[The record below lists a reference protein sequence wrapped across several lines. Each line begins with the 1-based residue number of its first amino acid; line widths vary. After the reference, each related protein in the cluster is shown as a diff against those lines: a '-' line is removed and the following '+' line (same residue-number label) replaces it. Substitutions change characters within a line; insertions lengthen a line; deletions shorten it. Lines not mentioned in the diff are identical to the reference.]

1 MLTFKCEMVTLA
13 GLKSVA
19 LVYDPKAI
27 LWVQQNWGW
36 LSTLGAAAFRGL
48 NKQFS

>member
-1 MLTFKCEMVTLA
+1 MVTLA

-19 LVYDPKAI
+19 LVYGPKAI

-36 LSTLGAAAFRGL
+36 LSTLGAAAFREL
-48 NKQFS
+48 DKQFS